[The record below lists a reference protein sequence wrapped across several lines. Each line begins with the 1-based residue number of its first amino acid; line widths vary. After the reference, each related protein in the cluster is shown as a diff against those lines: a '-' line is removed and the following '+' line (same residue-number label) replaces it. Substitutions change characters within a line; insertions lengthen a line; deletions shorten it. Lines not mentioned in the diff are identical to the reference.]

1 MKQNNSFGY
10 ARIGTREQ
18 NDGPQKV
25 TIFLRTAAHPHADV
39 ALAAQKEKVMNYCG
53 SKGHKVVGVIAVQG
67 SSELA
72 MYELRRLAEDPGET
86 ELLVV
91 VSLNR
96 LARKKDEVLEIKA
109 LLDSSG
115 IGIKAIDDTDA
126 FFGIT
131 QAMLTSGTEYQDL
144 VDNEGTA
151 LDMDE
156 GEEFSLTM

>member
-1 MKQNNSFGY
+1 MKQNNGFGY

-18 NDGPQKV
+18 DDGPQNV
-25 TIFLRTAAHPHADV
+25 TIFLRTAVHPHANM
-39 ALAAQKEKVMNYCG
+39 ALAAQKEKGMNYCK

-91 VSLNR
+91 VSLDR
-96 LARKKDEVLEIKA
+96 LSRKKDEVLEIKS

-115 IGIKAIDDTDA
+115 IGIKAIDDSDL
-126 FFGIT
+126 FLK
-131 QAMLTSGTEYQDL
+131 LTSRL
-144 VDNEGTA
+144 VTGMDSPAYEESEA
-151 LDMDE
+151 DEDE
-156 GEEFSLTM
+156 GINPVMV